1 MSGRVLAALSESRS
15 DASALARHGGP
26 CLPLCR
32 AVEPVR
38 DGFDATAQL
47 GRFQHGELD
56 VEDAQVHRD
65 VVERV
70 RPVVRT
76 HWSGPIASRAPVL
89 GGKCCAASSALACS
103 RTLAWWGY
111 CAVVTAAATS
121 PAASGGSR
129 GMKRYAD
136 LQKRTSPTSGTALGG
151 RCEIKLTLTGMTR
164 PPCTASQPEPDQR
177 TPSHDRRLLACC

>member
-15 DASALARHGGP
+15 DASAFAGHGGL
-26 CLPLCR
+26 CFPLDR

-70 RPVVRT
+70 RP
-76 HWSGPIASRAPVL
+76 GGEDALLRADRL
-89 GGKCCAASSALACS
+89 
-103 RTLAWWGY
+103 
-111 CAVVTAAATS
+111 ATS

>member
-15 DASALARHGGP
+15 DASALAGHGGL
-26 CLPLCR
+26 CFPLDR

-70 RPVVRT
+70 RPGGEDALVR
-76 HWSGPIASRAPVL
+76 ADRL
-89 GGKCCAASSALACS
+89 
-103 RTLAWWGY
+103 
-111 CAVVTAAATS
+111 ATS

>member
-15 DASALARHGGP
+15 DASALAGHGGL
-26 CLPLCR
+26 CFPLDR

-70 RPVVRT
+70 RP
-76 HWSGPIASRAPVL
+76 GGEDALLRADRL
-89 GGKCCAASSALACS
+89 
-103 RTLAWWGY
+103 
-111 CAVVTAAATS
+111 ATS

-129 GMKRYAD
+129 GMKGYAD

-164 PPCTASQPEPDQR
+164 PPCTTSQPEPDQR

>member
-15 DASALARHGGP
+15 DASALAGHGGL
-26 CLPLCR
+26 CFPLDR

-65 VVERV
+65 VVQRV
-70 RPVVRT
+70 RPGGEDALVR
-76 HWSGPIASRAPVL
+76 ADRL
-89 GGKCCAASSALACS
+89 
-103 RTLAWWGY
+103 
-111 CAVVTAAATS
+111 ATS

-164 PPCTASQPEPDQR
+164 PPCTTSQPEPDQR

>member
-15 DASALARHGGP
+15 DASALAGHGGL
-26 CLPLCR
+26 CFPLGR

-70 RPVVRT
+70 RPGGEDALVR
-76 HWSGPIASRAPVL
+76 ADRL
-89 GGKCCAASSALACS
+89 
-103 RTLAWWGY
+103 
-111 CAVVTAAATS
+111 ATS

>member
-15 DASALARHGGP
+15 DASALAGHGGL
-26 CLPLCR
+26 CFPLGR

-70 RPVVRT
+70 RPGGEDALVR
-76 HWSGPIASRAPVL
+76 ADRL
-89 GGKCCAASSALACS
+89 
-103 RTLAWWGY
+103 
-111 CAVVTAAATS
+111 ATS

-129 GMKRYAD
+129 EMQRYAD

-164 PPCTASQPEPDQR
+164 PPCTAS
-177 TPSHDRRLLACC
+177 

>member
-15 DASALARHGGP
+15 DASALAGHGGL
-26 CLPLCR
+26 CFPLDR

-70 RPVVRT
+70 RP
-76 HWSGPIASRAPVL
+76 GGEDALLRADRL
-89 GGKCCAASSALACS
+89 
-103 RTLAWWGY
+103 
-111 CAVVTAAATS
+111 ATS

>member
-15 DASALARHGGP
+15 DASALAGHGGL
-26 CLPLCR
+26 CFPLGR

-70 RPVVRT
+70 RPGGEDALVR
-76 HWSGPIASRAPVL
+76 ADRL
-89 GGKCCAASSALACS
+89 
-103 RTLAWWGY
+103 
-111 CAVVTAAATS
+111 ATS

-136 LQKRTSPTSGTALGG
+136 LQKRMSPTSGTALGG

>member
-15 DASALARHGGP
+15 DASALAGHGGL
-26 CLPLCR
+26 CFPLGR

-70 RPVVRT
+70 RPGGEDALVR
-76 HWSGPIASRAPVL
+76 ADRL
-89 GGKCCAASSALACS
+89 
-103 RTLAWWGY
+103 
-111 CAVVTAAATS
+111 ATS

-136 LQKRTSPTSGTALGG
+136 LQKRTSPTSGTAPGG

-164 PPCTASQPEPDQR
+164 PPCTASQSEPDQR

>member
-15 DASALARHGGP
+15 DASALAGHGGP
-26 CLPLCR
+26 CFPLGR

-70 RPVVRT
+70 RP
-76 HWSGPIASRAPVL
+76 GGEDALLRADRL
-89 GGKCCAASSALACS
+89 
-103 RTLAWWGY
+103 
-111 CAVVTAAATS
+111 ATS

>member
-15 DASALARHGGP
+15 DASALAGHGGL
-26 CLPLCR
+26 CFPLGR

-70 RPVVRT
+70 RPGGEDALVR
-76 HWSGPIASRAPVL
+76 ADRL
-89 GGKCCAASSALACS
+89 
-103 RTLAWWGY
+103 
-111 CAVVTAAATS
+111 ATS

-164 PPCTASQPEPDQR
+164 PPCTTSQPEPDQR